1 MHCLQSKKKG
11 KAKISVKIDD
21 EELVQIALN
30 SFSPSWE
37 ACVGCLC
44 LITPVDF
51 EKSLEHIR
59 PRRKKGKKT
68 MEGKVI
74 EAQDLALI
82 GKVRKG
88 GKKGPRKGKS
98 DNATYLETRMGSISF
113 WMPSSDVLKAHYV

>member
-1 MHCLQSKKKG
+1 MASYQMKI
-11 KAKISVKIDD
+11 AKLRDQLIQISVKIDD

-59 PRRKKGKKT
+59 PRRNKAKKHNGINIIIIYPPQCLGMIKVWT
-68 MEGKVI
+68 MLEPLDSYCVADWCGH
-74 EAQDLALI
+74 L
-82 GKVRKG
+82 KG
-88 GKKGPRKGKS
+88 I
-98 DNATYLETRMGSISF
+98 L
-113 WMPSSDVLKAHYV
+113 

>member
-1 MHCLQSKKKG
+1 
-11 KAKISVKIDD
+11 
-21 EELVQIALN
+21 
-30 SFSPSWE
+30 
-37 ACVGCLC
+37 
-44 LITPVDF
+44 
-51 EKSLEHIR
+51 
-59 PRRKKGKKT
+59 

-113 WMPSSDVLKAHYV
+113 WMPSSDVLKAHYVQFVPGFTNNLSILAITNLKCIVELNDQQCTIRDCSQEMMHRLGKKK